1 MNRCGTIRPWISRS
15 VDGDLEPGEA
25 LRLARHLARCT
36 ACRITLA
43 RESRLA
49 EMLGGVDDAFS
60 VDESFFGA
68 VMASLPER
76 PVRPGVEVSRRAR
89 WRRGLR
95 LAAFG
100 SVGALGAGLAARVLP
115 SLHLDVATPG
125 MPRFTPDETDGW
137 ISLIGS
143 AAQWIRVTA
152 QSITWAGSSGAWNA
166 STIGVLWLAA
176 ALAGVATLL
185 ALSGALAWATRSGS
199 RAS

>member
-1 MNRCGTIRPWISRS
+1 MNRCATVRPWIARS
-15 VDGDLEPGEA
+15 VDFDLEPGEA

-36 ACRITLA
+36 ACRIALA
-43 RESRLA
+43 REFRLA
-49 EMLGGVDDAFS
+49 EMLGGVDDAFGI
-60 VDESFFGA
+60 DESFFAA
-68 VMASLPER
+68 VMASLPEL
-76 PVRPGVEVSRRAR
+76 PVRPGIEVSRRAR

-115 SLHLDVATPG
+115 SLRLDVATPG
-125 MPRFTPDETDGW
+125 MPRFTPDDTDGW

-152 QSITWAGSSGAWNA
+152 QSITWAGSSGSLGA
-166 STIGVLWLAA
+166 STIGALWLAA

>member
-1 MNRCGTIRPWISRS
+1 MSRCGSIRPWIARS
-15 VDGDLEPGEA
+15 VDGDLAPGEA
-25 LRLARHLARCT
+25 LRLAGHLAKCT

-49 EMLGGVDDAFS
+49 EMLGSVDDACG
-60 VDESFFGA
+60 VDESFFNA
-68 VMASLPER
+68 VMASLPEH
-76 PVRPGVEVSRRAR
+76 PVRPVEVSRRAR

-100 SVGALGAGLAARVLP
+100 AVGALAGGVAARVLP
-115 SLHLDVATPG
+115 YLNLDVATPG
-125 MPRFTPDETDGW
+125 MPRFTPDDADGW

-152 QSITWAGSSGAWNA
+152 QSITWAGSSGAWSA
-166 STIGVLWLAA
+166 STIGAVWLVA

-185 ALSGALAWATRSGS
+185 ALSGALAWATRNGS

>member
-1 MNRCGTIRPWISRS
+1 MTRCGSIRPWIARS
-15 VDGDLEPGEA
+15 VDGELEPAEA
-25 LRLARHLARCT
+25 LRLARHLATCT

-49 EMLGGVDDAFS
+49 EMLGHVDDAFT

-76 PVRPGVEVSRRAR
+76 PVRPAIEVSRRAR

-100 SVGALGAGLAARVLP
+100 ALGVLGAGLAARVLP

-125 MPRFTPDETDGW
+125 MPRFTPDDADGW

-152 QSITWAGSSGAWNA
+152 QSITWAGSSGAWSA
-166 STIGVLWLAA
+166 STIGAVWLVA
-176 ALAGVATLL
+176 ALAGVGTLL
-185 ALSGALAWATRSGS
+185 ALSGALAWATRNSS

>member
-1 MNRCGTIRPWISRS
+1 MTRCGSVRPWIVRS
-15 VDGDLEPGEA
+15 VDGDLEPSEA
-25 LRLARHLARCT
+25 LRLARHLATCT
-36 ACRITLA
+36 ACRIALA

-49 EMLGGVDDAFS
+49 EMLGAADDALT

-76 PVRPGVEVSRRAR
+76 PVRTGLEVSRRSR

-100 SVGALGAGLAARVLP
+100 VVGVLGAALAARVLP

-125 MPRFTPDETDGW
+125 MPRFAPDEADGW

-143 AAQWIRVTA
+143 AAQWIRMTA
-152 QSITWAGSSGAWNA
+152 QSITWAGAPGAWGA
-166 STIGVLWLAA
+166 STIGAFGLAV
-176 ALAGVATLL
+176 ALAVAATLL
-185 ALSGALAWATRSGS
+185 AVSGALAWATRGGS

>member
-1 MNRCGTIRPWISRS
+1 MNRCRQIRPWIARS
-15 VDGDLEPGEA
+15 VDGDLDPREA
-25 LRLARHLARCT
+25 LRLARHLASCT

-43 RESRLA
+43 RDTRLA
-49 EMLGGVDDAFS
+49 EMLDGVDDVFS

-100 SVGALGAGLAARVLP
+100 SVGVLGAGLAARVLP

-125 MPRFTPDETDGW
+125 MPRFTTDETDGW
-137 ISLIGS
+137 ISLLGS

-152 QSITWAGSSGAWNA
+152 QSISWAGSSGAWGA
-166 STIGVLWLAA
+166 STVGALWLAA
-176 ALAGVATLL
+176 ALAGAATLL

>member
-1 MNRCGTIRPWISRS
+1 MSRCGSIRPWIARS
-15 VDGDLEPGEA
+15 VDGDLAPGEA
-25 LRLARHLARCT
+25 LRLARHLAKCT

-49 EMLGGVDDAFS
+49 EMLGSVDDACG
-60 VDESFFGA
+60 VDESFFSA
-68 VMASLPER
+68 VMASLPEH
-76 PVRPGVEVSRRAR
+76 PVRPVEVSRRAR

-100 SVGALGAGLAARVLP
+100 AVGALAGGVAARVLP
-115 SLHLDVATPG
+115 YLNLDVATPG
-125 MPRFTPDETDGW
+125 MPRFTPDDADGW

-152 QSITWAGSSGAWNA
+152 QSITWAGSSGAWSA
-166 STIGVLWLAA
+166 STIGAVWLAA

-185 ALSGALAWATRSGS
+185 ALSGALAWATRNGS

>member
-1 MNRCGTIRPWISRS
+1 MTRCGSVRPWIVRS
-15 VDGDLEPGEA
+15 VDGDLEPSEA
-25 LRLARHLARCT
+25 LRLARHLATCT
-36 ACRITLA
+36 ACRIALA

-49 EMLGGVDDAFS
+49 EMLGAADDALT

-76 PVRPGVEVSRRAR
+76 PVRAGLEVSRRAR

-100 SVGALGAGLAARVLP
+100 AVGVLGAALAARVLP

-125 MPRFTPDETDGW
+125 MPRFTPDEADGW

-143 AAQWIRVTA
+143 AAQWIRMTA
-152 QSITWAGSSGAWNA
+152 QSITWAGSPGTWGA
-166 STIGVLWLAA
+166 STIGAFGLAV
-176 ALAGVATLL
+176 ALAVAATLL
-185 ALSGALAWATRSGS
+185 AVSGALAWATRGGS

>member
-1 MNRCGTIRPWISRS
+1 MTRCGSIRPLIARS
-15 VDGDLEPGEA
+15 VDGDLEPREA
-25 LRLARHLARCT
+25 FRLARHLATCT
-36 ACRITLA
+36 ACRIAVA

-49 EMLGGVDDAFS
+49 EMLGTVDDGLG

-76 PVRPGVEVSRRAR
+76 PVRAAVDVSRRGR

-95 LAAFG
+95 LAAFA

-125 MPRFTPDETDGW
+125 MPRFTSDETDGW

-143 AAQWIRVTA
+143 AAQWVRVTA
-152 QSITWAGSSGAWNA
+152 QSITWASSSGVWCA
-166 STIGVLWLAA
+166 STIGAVSLSA
-176 ALAGVATLL
+176 ALAGAIALL